1 MALYQILILIKL
13 QEQVD
18 NDGDGV
24 DSVALDVG
32 LSW

>member
-1 MALYQILILIKL
+1 MYQIMIFIKL

-24 DSVALDVG
+24 DSVALDAG
-32 LSW
+32 LSWQ